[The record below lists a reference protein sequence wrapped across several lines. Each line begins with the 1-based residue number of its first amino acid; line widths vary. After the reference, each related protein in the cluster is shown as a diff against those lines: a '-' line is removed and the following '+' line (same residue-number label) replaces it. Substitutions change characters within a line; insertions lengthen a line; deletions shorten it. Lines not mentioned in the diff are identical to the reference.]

1 MEEGLILNNQ
11 ELNHR
16 KERLQKL
23 LELNYTYPIQDR
35 RLIQFLSLLDCQ
47 LNQKQDNQHEVY
59 QSYHQLQNIIKK
71 YALTGNQVITETQML
86 KSKFAYDN
94 HMKLSDLEQL
104 FQQEMH
110 ISIDEFIEDYMTRS
124 DNLYERWGMTNIPVS
139 EEIMNRYSLSNKKEV
154 RDTYRFQ
161 KDGENNY
168 REIYHPTIMA
178 FISYLENKKTKE
190 KTHED
195 YQKIQKI
202 SHEYHINPTPQFD
215 EVDFLSH
222 YVGFEDRNE
231 LNAHFIAETDIS
243 IDRFMK
249 EYVETGQFDYVSIWG
264 LKQKKDQSAEST
276 YKFIPTGNSIDASSA
291 ATPLFTF
298 IEQIRKETAAIA
310 PRVTKIQDFEITT
323 YPENI
328 TKHFINIPTFERH
341 VNELLEL
348 QAYGLSY
355 DEIRLYIYQKFLVN
369 NAFLLK
375 ANNYLE
381 LAQKDIWA
389 LIFLYQWQ
397 QQHILGEKDTNNEKD
412 TTYQKENIKRKS
424 LYLHN

>member
-35 RLIQFLSLLDCQ
+35 RLIQFLTLLDCQ

-195 YQKIQKI
+195 YQK
-202 SHEYHINPTPQFD
+202 
-215 EVDFLSH
+215 
-222 YVGFEDRNE
+222 
-231 LNAHFIAETDIS
+231 
-243 IDRFMK
+243 
-249 EYVETGQFDYVSIWG
+249 
-264 LKQKKDQSAEST
+264 
-276 YKFIPTGNSIDASSA
+276 NS
-291 ATPLFTF
+291 
-298 IEQIRKETAAIA
+298 
-310 PRVTKIQDFEITT
+310 
-323 YPENI
+323 EN
-328 TKHFINIPTFERH
+328 
-341 VNELLEL
+341 
-348 QAYGLSY
+348 
-355 DEIRLYIYQKFLVN
+355 
-369 NAFLLK
+369 
-375 ANNYLE
+375 
-381 LAQKDIWA
+381 
-389 LIFLYQWQ
+389 
-397 QQHILGEKDTNNEKD
+397 
-412 TTYQKENIKRKS
+412 
-424 LYLHN
+424 

>member
-1 MEEGLILNNQ
+1 M
-11 ELNHR
+11 
-16 KERLQKL
+16 
-23 LELNYTYPIQDR
+23 
-35 RLIQFLSLLDCQ
+35 
-47 LNQKQDNQHEVY
+47 
-59 QSYHQLQNIIKK
+59 
-71 YALTGNQVITETQML
+71 
-86 KSKFAYDN
+86 
-94 HMKLSDLEQL
+94 
-104 FQQEMH
+104 
-110 ISIDEFIEDYMTRS
+110 
-124 DNLYERWGMTNIPVS
+124 
-139 EEIMNRYSLSNKKEV
+139 
-154 RDTYRFQ
+154 
-161 KDGENNY
+161 
-168 REIYHPTIMA
+168 
-178 FISYLENKKTKE
+178 
-190 KTHED
+190 
-195 YQKIQKI
+195 
-202 SHEYHINPTPQFD
+202 
-215 EVDFLSH
+215 DFLSH

-291 ATPLFTF
+291 ETPLFTF

-412 TTYQKENIKRKS
+412 ATYQKENIKRKS